1 MFKTSAGKWFDLG
14 PATSTLTSPVPTP
27 LPLIIRE
34 LGGAGAP
41 LVVLHGLLG
50 SSRNW
55 QSAGVALAE
64 RGHRVLAP
72 DLRNHGSSPWGDDC
86 SYAALAHDAIALLD
100 GLSLGP
106 VHLVGHSMGGKAAMR
121 LVMDR
126 PDLVAR
132 LTVVDIAPRAYS
144 DRVRVEFAAMNALN
158 LAAVSSRKD
167 AEAKLAAQV
176 PEWGMR
182 QFILTNLG
190 QDAEGRWR
198 WTVNREALTNSLPEI
213 LGNSLAVGEVWD
225 GPTRFLRGGKSNY
238 IRDEDVATIRAYFPR
253 ADVVTLPDSGHNPHF
268 EARAGFV
275 EATLA

>member
-1 MFKTSAGKWFDLG
+1 M
-14 PATSTLTSPVPTP
+14 PTP

-72 DLRNHGSSPWGDDC
+72 DLRNHGSSPWADDC
-86 SYAALAHDAIALLD
+86 SYLALAGDVIAMLD
-100 GLSLGP
+100 GLALGP

-126 PDLVAR
+126 PDLVSR

-144 DRVRVEFAAMNALN
+144 DLVRVEFGAMNALD
-158 LAAVSSRKD
+158 LSAVKSRKD
-167 AEAKLAAQV
+167 AEEKLAAQV

-198 WTVNREALTNSLPEI
+198 WIVNREALTNSLLEI
-213 LGNSLAVGEVWD
+213 LGNPLAAGETWN

-238 IRDEDVATIRAYFPR
+238 IRDEDFAAIRAHFPE

-275 EATLA
+275 EAALA

>member
-1 MFKTSAGKWFDLG
+1 MSA
-14 PATSTLTSPVPTP
+14 P
-27 LPLIIRE
+27 LPLIVRE

-86 SYAALAHDAIALLD
+86 SYAALAADVIALLD
-100 GLSLGP
+100 RLALGP
-106 VHLVGHSMGGKAAMR
+106 VRLVGHSMGGKAAMR

-144 DRVRVEFAAMNALN
+144 DRVRVEFAAMNALD
-158 LAAVSSRKD
+158 LSAVKSRKD
-167 AEAKLAAQV
+167 AEEKLAAQV

-198 WTVNREALTNSLPEI
+198 WTVNREALTRSLPEI
-213 LGNSLAVGEVWD
+213 LGNPLAAGEIWD

-238 IRDEDVATIRAYFPR
+238 IRDEDFKTIRAHFPQ
-253 ADVVTLPDSGHNPHF
+253 ADVVALPDSGHNPHF

>member
-14 PATSTLTSPVPTP
+14 LSASTLASPVPAP
-27 LPLIIRE
+27 LPLIVRE
-34 LGGAGAP
+34 LGGTGAP

-64 RGHRVLAP
+64 QGHRVLAP

-86 SYAALAHDAIALLD
+86 SYAALAGDVIAMLD
-100 GLSLGP
+100 RLALGP

-144 DRVRVEFAAMNALN
+144 DRVRVEFAAMNALD
-158 LAAVSSRKD
+158 LAAVKSRKD
-167 AEAKLAAQV
+167 AEEKLAASV

-190 QDAEGRWR
+190 QDPEGRWR
-198 WTVNREALTNSLPEI
+198 WTGNREGLTRSLPEI
-213 LGNSLAVGEVWD
+213 LGNPLAAGETWN
-225 GPTRFLRGGKSNY
+225 GPARFLRGGKSNY
-238 IRDEDVATIRAYFPR
+238 IRDEDVATIRAHFPQ
-253 ADVVTLPDSGHNPHF
+253 ADVITLPESGHNPHF

>member
-1 MFKTSAGKWFDLG
+1 VFKTSAGKWFDLEPG
-14 PATSTLTSPVPTP
+14 ASTLTSPVPTP
-27 LPLIIRE
+27 LPLIVRE

-72 DLRNHGSSPWGDDC
+72 DLRNHGTSPWGDDC
-86 SYAALAHDAIALLD
+86 SYAALASDVIAMLD

-144 DRVRVEFAAMNALN
+144 DRVRVEFAAMNALD
-158 LAAVSSRKD
+158 LSAVTSRKD
-167 AEAKLAAQV
+167 AEAKLATQV

-190 QDAEGRWR
+190 QDAEGHWR

-225 GPTRFLRGGKSNY
+225 GPTRFLRGGKSSY
-238 IRDEDVATIRAYFPR
+238 IRDEDLAAIHAHFPR
-253 ADVVTLPDSGHNPHF
+253 ADVITLPDSGHNPHF

>member
-1 MFKTSAGKWFDLG
+1 VFKTSAGKWFDLG
-14 PATSTLTSPVPTP
+14 PGPSTLASPVPTP
-27 LPLIIRE
+27 LPLIVRE

-64 RGHRVLAP
+64 RGHCVLAP

-86 SYAALAHDAIALLD
+86 SYAALASDVIAMLD

-144 DRVRVEFAAMNALN
+144 DRVRVEFAAMNALD
-158 LAAVSSRKD
+158 LTAVTSRKD

-238 IRDEDVATIRAYFPR
+238 IRDEDVATIRGHFPQ
-253 ADVVTLPDSGHNPHF
+253 AGVVTLPDSGHNPHF

-275 EATLA
+275 EALLA

>member
-1 MFKTSAGKWFDLG
+1 
-14 PATSTLTSPVPTP
+14 VPTP
-27 LPLIIRE
+27 LPLIVRE
-34 LGGAGAP
+34 LGGSGAP

-55 QSAGVALAE
+55 QSAGVAIAE

-86 SYAALAHDAIALLD
+86 SYAALASDVTAMLD

-132 LTVVDIAPRAYS
+132 LTVVDIAPRTYS
-144 DRVRVEFAAMNALN
+144 DRVRVEFGAMNALD
-158 LAAVSSRKD
+158 LSAVTSRKD

-225 GPTRFLRGGKSNY
+225 GQTRFLRGGKSNY
-238 IRDEDVATIRAYFPR
+238 IRDEDAGLIRAHFPQ
-253 ADVVTLPDSGHNPHF
+253 ADVITLPDSGHNPHF

-275 EATLA
+275 EAALA